1 MPVYIRGDA
10 KQGVYSYEFRLHGRR
25 FSGSTGC
32 TARREAEAVERA
44 RREEAALLIAAE
56 KALQGPRL
64 TLEQACARHW
74 LEVGSRRRDATTR
87 LACLDWLLD
96 YFGKS
101 KPIATIGNAEVAS
114 MVAKRRGEKKWGRK
128 DKGFVAPATVNRT
141 ATEPLRDVL
150 TRARK
155 VWKAETADVEWK
167 LHWLEE
173 PQERVREAS
182 AAEEEAL
189 RAAVP
194 EGYRD
199 VLDATMIAGCRRC
212 ELVGDRWALRWEKV
226 DFINRR
232 FEVTGKGGRRRFI
245 PMSAAL
251 FDLFRRLLGNHPEFV
266 FTYVATRT
274 RTIRSKDDVGN
285 WVTEKI
291 ERGKRYPVTESGMKS
306 VARRKLPASGV
317 TDFRF
322 HDTRHTAGS
331 RITRAAGIR
340 TAQQLLGHA
349 DIETTTKY
357 AHVQD
362 DDIRRAMEAAS
373 VRATPDEMAE
383 ALALVRK
390 RKTGE
395 EQA

>member
-10 KQGVYSYEFRLHGRR
+10 KRGVYSYEFRLHGRR

-44 RREEAALLIAAE
+44 KREEAALLIAAE

-64 TLEQACARHW
+64 TLEQACARYW
-74 LEVGSRRRDATTR
+74 LEVGQRRRDAATR

-96 YFGKS
+96 HFGKS
-101 KPIATIGNAEVAS
+101 KPIAAIGDAEVAA
-114 MVAKRRGEKKWGRK
+114 MVAKRRGERKWNRK
-128 DKGFVAPATVNRT
+128 DKDRVSPATVNRT

-150 TRARK
+150 TRARR
-155 VWKAETADVEWK
+155 VWKAETADIEWK
-167 LHWLEE
+167 LHWLTE
-173 PQERVREAS
+173 PQERVREAT
-182 AAEEEAL
+182 AAEE
-189 RAAVP
+189 RAAGEAMP

-199 VLDATMIAGCRRC
+199 VLEAAFLSGARRC
-212 ELVGDRWALRWEKV
+212 ELVGDRWKLRWEKV

-274 RTIRSKDDVGN
+274 RLIRSKDEAGN

-291 ERGKRYPVTESGMKS
+291 ERGRRYPITESGMKS
-306 VARRKLPASGV
+306 VARRKLPGAGV
-317 TDFRF
+317 ADFRF

-362 DDIRRAMEAAS
+362 DDIRRAMETAG
-373 VRATPDEMAE
+373 ATEIATEEELRE
-383 ALALVRK
+383 AIELIRK
-390 RKTGE
+390 RKSG
-395 EQA
+395 